1 MFGSV
6 VSESIQLSFGFIGEF
21 NLQRPLERGNKNWGK
36 TIFCDPPQYFPGE
49 KWFVKYFYY
58 LLLNEFCLLILIDFR
73 GEVLLGQRII
83 S

>member
-49 KWFVKYFYY
+49 ELF
-58 LLLNEFCLLILIDFR
+58 LNTFMMHSQMNCLLILTVFR
-73 GEVLLGQRII
+73 DKIFLGQGII

>member
-49 KWFVKYFYY
+49 
-58 LLLNEFCLLILIDFR
+58 E
-73 GEVLLGQRII
+73 
-83 S
+83 